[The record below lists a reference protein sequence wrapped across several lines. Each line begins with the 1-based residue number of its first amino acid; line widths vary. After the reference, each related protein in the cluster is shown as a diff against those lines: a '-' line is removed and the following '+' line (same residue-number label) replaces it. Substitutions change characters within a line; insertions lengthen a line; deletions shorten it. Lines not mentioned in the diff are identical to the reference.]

1 MNKQIYRTKKSLIIK
16 IVKILF
22 WLLLIAGL
30 ILTSIGIYKFID
42 SVFAINQSLI
52 DLETITTPE
61 LGYKAFEDLSGLIKN
76 ANINL
81 TLFIIGVLIMIFSRI
96 VSKPPLIIVSIF
108 VWIVEKDENYK
119 RNFKK
124 KAIVGTIFLTISL
137 ICAIMTLVGF
147 VWILTPFTAIIS
159 DVQKIVDTSLIE
171 INNNSATMTPDQ
183 LFEIIETSA
192 VRVNDY
198 FQEISLDSIIKKSL
212 DMFILFIIGL
222 ASWIIIELT
231 HGIVVKMKKIK

>member
-22 WLLLIAGL
+22 WLLLLVGL
-30 ILTSIGIYKFID
+30 ILTSIGIYKFVD
-42 SVFAINQSLI
+42 SVFTINQSLI
-52 DLETITTPE
+52 DLESITTPE
-61 LGYKAFEDLSGLIKN
+61 LGYKAFEDLSGLIQN

-81 TLFIIGVLIMIFSRI
+81 TLFIIGVLLMIFSRI

-124 KAIVGTIFLTISL
+124 KAIVGTIFLTMSL

-147 VWILTPFTAIIS
+147 VWILTPFTEIIS
-159 DVQKIVDTSLIE
+159 NVQKIVDTSLME

-222 ASWIIIELT
+222 TSWMIIELT
-231 HGIVVKMKKIK
+231 HGIVVKLRKIK